1 MVLAIIVELII
12 MIVAMILAYVLAPKP
27 KGPKAATLYDFN
39 IPTAEDG
46 KPVPVIFG
54 TVWISSFNVLWY
66 GDLNTSP
73 VKKKAGK

>member
-1 MVLAIIVELII
+1 MVAFIVIELII
-12 MIVAMILAYVLAPKP
+12 MVVALILAYVLAPRP
-27 KGPKAATLYDFN
+27 TAPKAANLYDFD
-39 IPTAEDG
+39 IPTAVDG

-66 GDLNTSP
+66 GDLSATP